1 MAANVLRFLRE
12 HGLIG
17 SLFRLVGLVW
27 RLLFRTVVIGAIFR
41 LLWAVL
47 FGAPRKGASSNDDPS
62 EEDAPSRRR

>member
-1 MAANVLRFLRE
+1 MAAAVLRFLRQ

-27 RLLFRTVVIGAIFR
+27 RLLFRAVVIGPLFR

-47 FGAPRKGASSNDDPS
+47 FGAPRKRASSNDDR
-62 EEDAPSRRR
+62 EEDAPARRR